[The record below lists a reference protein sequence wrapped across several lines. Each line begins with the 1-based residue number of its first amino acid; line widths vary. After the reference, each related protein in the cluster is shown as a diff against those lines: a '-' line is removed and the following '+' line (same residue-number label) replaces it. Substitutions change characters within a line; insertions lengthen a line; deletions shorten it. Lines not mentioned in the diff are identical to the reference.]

1 MDTVCLHSQNGGKN
15 ISGSC
20 IDEFDFMAIDRAVGL
35 NPGIDG
41 ILGLGPNHNN
51 GPSYLMAM
59 YEEEVI
65 DEAIISFSLG
75 YNNGG
80 SI

>member
-1 MDTVCLHSQNGGKN
+1 
-15 ISGSC
+15 
-20 IDEFDFMAIDRAVGL
+20 MAINNAVGL
-35 NPGIDG
+35 NSGIDG
-41 ILGLGPNHNN
+41 ILGLGPNYNI

-65 DEAIISFSLG
+65 DDAIISFSLG

-80 SI
+80 SIQQDSYMMFGGLNTT

>member
-1 MDTVCLHSQNGGKN
+1 
-15 ISGSC
+15 
-20 IDEFDFMAIDRAVGL
+20 MAIDNAVGL
-35 NPGIDG
+35 NSGIDG
-41 ILGLGPNHNN
+41 ILGLGPNYNI

-65 DEAIISFSLG
+65 DDAIISFSLG